1 MTNRSLRY
9 TTVLLGVAALCGCG
23 GSAPPAVDRGAAP
36 APGNA
41 TSAAAAAGAAV
52 APTSVHDGVYTEA
65 QAQRGRD
72 VFRTTCAECHG
83 SRDFRGETFYLS
95 WAGTTVGRLVDTMI
109 ESMPEDAPGSL
120 PLQQYLDVTAYI
132 LSLNGYPAGGAE
144 LPAAADV
151 LAGIRIERAARAGTR

>member
-1 MTNRSLRY
+1 M
-9 TTVLLGVAALCGCG
+9 VAG
-23 GSAPPAVDRGAAP
+23 APGAASDA
-36 APGNA
+36 APE
-41 TSAAAAAGAAV
+41 AAPS
-52 APTSVHDGVYTEA
+52 PTSVHEGVYTEA